1 MAKWTIIAEG
11 NQIYKDGVSYTGL
24 DTSWLPEG
32 IRAVQSS
39 NGTEAFIEYDN
50 QQVGAAVSEQV
61 YVADITQESWWSNV
75 STEWNTANDAYE
87 ADLAAQIA
95 AVEARQGGGD

>member
-1 MAKWTIIAEG
+1 MAQWTIIAEG
-11 NQIYKDGVSYTGL
+11 NQIYKDGVSYTEL

-32 IRAVQSS
+32 VRAVQSS

-75 STEWNTANDAYE
+75 STAWTAANEAAE
-87 ADLAAQIA
+87 ADLAAEIA

>member
-1 MAKWTIIAEG
+1 MAKWTIISEG
-11 NQIYKDGVSYTGL
+11 NQIYKNGVSYTEL

-39 NGTEAFIEYDN
+39 DGTEAFVEYDN

-61 YVADITQESWWSNV
+61 YVSDITQESWWSNV
-75 STEWNTANDAYE
+75 STEWNKANDAAE

-95 AVEARQGGGD
+95 AVEARKSGGD